1 MNFTNFFDVF
11 GDVLSVRIEI
21 EQNGRKQVQNLQA
34 PQVALEQNFLAL
46 MQDAARSSIP
56 TKITMSRQTGIYN
69 EIEKKNIENSISFM
83 NNAYCNRE
91 RGNK

>member
-34 PQVALEQNFLAL
+34 PQVALE
-46 MQDAARSSIP
+46 
-56 TKITMSRQTGIYN
+56 
-69 EIEKKNIENSISFM
+69 
-83 NNAYCNRE
+83 
-91 RGNK
+91 